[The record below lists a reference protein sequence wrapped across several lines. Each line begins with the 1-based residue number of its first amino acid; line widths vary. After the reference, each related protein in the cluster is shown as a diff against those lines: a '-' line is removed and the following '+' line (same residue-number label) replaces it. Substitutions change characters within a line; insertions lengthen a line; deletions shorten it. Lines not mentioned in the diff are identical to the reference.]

1 MPLSQQLL
9 AAHAFFRQTQA
20 VPIAADNAQPCTLFF
35 SISDTRQ
42 RAHTVHISAD
52 SFAEAWAGGVKQI
65 EEKLTVLAARSSEH
79 FALWLRV
86 ERAINI
92 TPMTW
97 ASLTERLHR
106 HKRNYFRRGIAF
118 DSQLHCALTEQ
129 ELNANAILYGG
140 SQCAHATFN
149 NGNFAIYAKR
159 RFTGGAAVAAA
170 QKVLEQP
177 ETTVYLFDTA
187 GVFCAEDAIAYP
199 LNSTGAETGWR
210 HLAALTPD
218 TAISTIETSSDY
230 LSRQVQAS
238 GQFIY
243 GYFPCF
249 DRPINAYNTL
259 RHASSTYS
267 MIEAW
272 ALSGNETLKASI
284 DRALNYLTQELIK
297 PYTLPDGSAAAF
309 LLDTGNEIKLGG
321 NAVCLLALV
330 KYSEVTGSD
339 HHLPLLEALAN
350 GMAWMQDSVT
360 GAFVHVLHAHDLSL
374 KEAFRIIYYDGE
386 AAFGLIRLYAL
397 SRNERWL
404 SVVEK
409 AFDYFILKEHW
420 REHDHWL
427 SYCVNELTRY
437 RPDEKYF
444 RFGLS
449 NVAGYLGFVQQRITT
464 FPTLLELMMAAQQML
479 ARIEQLPALRHLL
492 KAIDLQAFY
501 TALHHR
507 ARYLLNGYFWPE
519 MAMFMRNPARIV
531 GSFFIRHHAFRVRI
545 DDVEHYLSGLIAY
558 HRYLVAGAPQVQSP
572 VEPEAPASD
581 LSWDATTLAN
591 ATQGTWA
598 ELPEAGWRA
607 SGLAPS
613 MAYFKP
619 LRMLNRHPSKVQP
632 SEARLAR
639 IWASATPERRPS
651 AFLCVDPM
659 PYLNCGIPALQ
670 VADTQQAMLQ
680 MGRSIRQ
687 RFAGKVVGVTGSVG
701 KTTVVA
707 MLGHALRHWGAVG
720 QTEGNANLPHGI
732 AWNMASL
739 TAPNLFWVLEM
750 AVGRMPINS
759 ELVRP
764 HIAVVTGLA
773 PAHLEYHGTL
783 QNLAR
788 KKSAIFSA
796 MAPGGHAVLCRDMPF
811 YEVFAKA
818 ANTAQLH
825 IISFGEHPQADLHLL
840 DWRNETDQVS
850 VQARHG
856 EHTFDFTLKARGK
869 HMVINALAVL
879 ATLLAAGL
887 EASQALHLLTEFTP
901 VEGRGNVQSFTCGEG
916 QFQLINDAYNANPG
930 SMQAALQSVTD
941 LPIAPSQRVLIL
953 GDMLELG
960 PDSQRYH
967 LELAEHVRN
976 ASPRHVV
983 LCGPYMQALYHAL
996 RDELPMLWFENAQA
1010 LNEAL
1015 LEQRGHWFAPGDWVL
1030 VKSSGATGLSQ
1041 VSRWLTAS

>member
-409 AFDYFILKEHW
+409 AFDYFIFKEHW

-492 KAIDLQAFY
+492 KAIDLQTFY

-651 AFLCVDPM
+651 AFLCVDPT

>member
-65 EEKLTVLAARSSEH
+65 EEKFTVLAARSSEH

-218 TAISTIETSSDY
+218 TAIRTIETSSDY

-297 PYTLPDGSAAAF
+297 LYTLPDGSAAAF

-339 HHLPLLEALAN
+339 HYLPLLEALAN

-651 AFLCVDPM
+651 AFLCVDPT

-670 VADTQQAMLQ
+670 VADTQEAMLQ

-687 RFAGKVVGVTGSVG
+687 RFAGKVVGVTGSIG

>member
-20 VPIAADNAQPCTLFF
+20 VPIAADNALPCTLFF

-651 AFLCVDPM
+651 AFLCVDPT

-670 VADTQQAMLQ
+670 VADTQEAMLQ

-687 RFAGKVVGVTGSVG
+687 RFAGKVVGVTGSIG

>member
-52 SFAEAWAGGVKQI
+52 SFAEAWAGGFKQI

-170 QKVLEQP
+170 QKVHEQP

-218 TAISTIETSSDY
+218 KAISTIETSSDY

-297 PYTLPDGSAAAF
+297 LYTLPDGSAAAF

-339 HHLPLLEALAN
+339 HYLPLLEALAN

-598 ELPEAGWRA
+598 ELPDAGWRA

-651 AFLCVDPM
+651 AFLCVDPT

-707 MLGHALRHWGAVG
+707 MLGHALRYWGAVG

-750 AVGRMPINS
+750 AVGRMPMNS

>member
-9 AAHAFFRQTQA
+9 AAHAFFRQTA
-20 VPIAADNAQPCTLFF
+20 RLAGDDTQPCTLFF

-42 RAHTVHISAD
+42 RAHTVHSSAS
-52 SFAEAWAGGVKQI
+52 SFEQAWTCGARQI
-65 EEKLTVLAARSSEH
+65 EEKLRSLAARSGEH
-79 FALWLRV
+79 LPLWLRV

-92 TPMTW
+92 TPITW
-97 ASLTERLHR
+97 VALTERLQR
-106 HKRNYFRRGIAF
+106 YKRNYFRRGIAF
-118 DSQLHCALTEQ
+118 DSQLECALTEQ

-140 SQCAHATFN
+140 AQCPHATFN
-149 NGNFAIYAKR
+149 SGNFAVYAKR
-159 RFTGGAAVAAA
+159 RFTGNATSATV
-170 QKVLEQP
+170 QRVLDQP
-177 ETTVYLFDTA
+177 ESTVYLFDTT

-210 HLAALTPD
+210 HVAALTPD
-218 TAISTIETSSDY
+218 TIRSTIETASDY
-230 LSRQVQAS
+230 LGRQVQTS

-249 DRPINAYNTL
+249 DRPINTYNTL

-272 ALSGNETLKASI
+272 ALTEDETLKAAI
-284 DRALNYLTQELIK
+284 DRALGYLTQVLIK

-330 KYSEVTGSD
+330 KYSEVTGSA
-339 HHLPLLEALAN
+339 HYLPLLEALAN
-350 GMAWMQDSVT
+350 GMAWMQDPAS
-360 GAFVHVLHAHDLSL
+360 GAFVHVLNAHDLSV
-374 KEAFRIIYYDGE
+374 KEPFRIIYYDGE
-386 AAFGLIRLYAL
+386 AAFGLLRLYAL

-404 SVVEK
+404 GVVEK

-479 ARIEQLPALRHLL
+479 ARIEQLPALHPLL
-492 KAIDLQAFY
+492 KEIELGAFY

-531 GSFFIRHHAFRVRI
+531 GAFFIRHHAFRVRI

-558 HRYLVAGAPQVQSP
+558 HRYLEAGAPQVQSP
-572 VEPEAPASD
+572 VEPQATAQD
-581 LSWDATTLAN
+581 LSWDATSLAN
-591 ATQGTWA
+591 ATQGTWT
-598 ELPEAGWRA
+598 EQPEANWRA
-607 SGLAPS
+607 SGLVPS
-613 MAYFKP
+613 MLYFKP
-619 LRMLNRHPSKVQP
+619 LRMLSRHPSKVKP
-632 SEARLAR
+632 NETRLAR
-639 IWASATPERRPS
+639 IWASAAPERRPS
-651 AFLCVDPM
+651 AFLCVDPT
-659 PYLNCGIPALQ
+659 PYQNCGIPALH
-670 VADTQQAMLQ
+670 VADTQEAMLQ
-680 MGRSIRQ
+680 MGRAIRQ
-687 RFAGKVVGVTGSVG
+687 RFAGKVVGVTGSFG

-707 MLGHALRHWGAVG
+707 MLAHALRHWGPVG
-720 QTEGNANLPHGI
+720 QTEANANLPHGI

-783 QNLAR
+783 HNLAR

-818 ANTAQLH
+818 ANTAQLQ
-825 IISFGEHPQADLHLL
+825 IISFGEHPQADLQLQG
-840 DWRNETDQVS
+840 WRSEADEVG
-850 VQARHG
+850 VHARHAD
-856 EHTFDFTLKARGK
+856 HTFDFTLKARGK

-887 EASQALHLLTEFTP
+887 EAREALHLLTEFTP
-901 VEGRGNVQSFTCGEG
+901 VEGRGNVQSFNCGEG

-930 SMQAALQSVTD
+930 SMQAALQSVAD
-941 LPIAPSQRVLIL
+941 LPVAPSQRVLVL

-967 LELAEHVRN
+967 LQLAEHVRN

-983 LCGPYMQALYHAL
+983 LCGPYMQGLYHAL
-996 RDELPMLWFENAQA
+996 RDELPVLWFEHAQA

-1015 LEQRGHWFAPGDWVL
+1015 LEQRAHWFAPGDWVL
-1030 VKSSGATGLSQ
+1030 VKSSGGTGLSQ
-1041 VSRWLTAS
+1041 VSTWLTAS

>member
-297 PYTLPDGSAAAF
+297 LYTLPDGSAAAF

-651 AFLCVDPM
+651 AFLCVDPT

>member
-20 VPIAADNAQPCTLFF
+20 VPIAADNALPCTLFF

-297 PYTLPDGSAAAF
+297 LYTLPDGSAAAF

-598 ELPEAGWRA
+598 ELPDAGWRA

-651 AFLCVDPM
+651 AFLCVDPT

-750 AVGRMPINS
+750 AVGRMPMNS